1 MAFFSRRRFLTHV
14 TSLAGVVTVARL
26 EARPGPPKRLASR
39 AAKAAQSGLDKF
51 VIPSPPCTEA
61 DLTPSVAGAAGFK
74 AGSPRRASF
83 LEPGVTGTRIVVSG
97 FVIGIK
103 CGRVKDARLDFWQ
116 TDPRGAYDTQGF
128 RFRGHQ
134 MTDAE
139 GRYQLETVM
148 PSPIAKRAP
157 HLGARLTP
165 PGQPPLT
172 TVLFFPDEAKNGADP
187 QFAPKLVMKRGSAF
201 KPLSELPADVRAFRF
216 DFILNL

>member
-1 MAFFSRRRFLTHV
+1 MAFFSRRRFLTQV

-26 EARPGPPKRLASR
+26 EAG
-39 AAKAAQSGLDKF
+39 QSGLDKF
-51 VIPSPPCTEA
+51 VIPAPPCTEA
-61 DLTPSVAGAAGFK
+61 DLTPAVAGAVGFK
-74 AGSPRRASF
+74 AGSPRRTSF
-83 LEPGVTGTRIVVSG
+83 VEPGGVTGARIVVSG

-139 GRYQLETVM
+139 GRYLLETVM
-148 PSPIAKRAP
+148 PGPIAKRAP

-172 TVLFFPDEAKNGADP
+172 TVLFFPDETTNEADP

-201 KPLSELPADVRAFRF
+201 KPQSELPGDVRAFRF